1 MSMTRVLSHRSRWS
15 IHSHRRE
22 NPTKTVTLGRKI
34 SLPEKAPFGGQ
45 SANPMKTVT
54 WAAGRCPPGARF
66 RVHLGD
72 GGVHGPAVARP
83 ADASGNQDCAL
94 SEVGDLAHWTAIGGH
109 CPDVGRCAVLER
121 DGEPSVVGREREAV
135 GIPGNPRS
143 RVSIQDAFAIWRTGF
158 EDLVAELI
166 PSPRNRGWSRHSRWG
181 PHPRPEMTVRESR
194 RSSCSDCGTIS
205 GIPSQGEIE
214 YLHGLSARMGYET
227 RGR

>member
-1 MSMTRVLSHRSRWS
+1 MTVAPARVPPCSSLTDPLSEPDSPCPSAGIGQKAKKSANATARRQLMSMTRVLSHRSRWS
-15 IHSHRRE
+15 IHSQRRE

-166 PSPRNRGWSRHSRWG
+166 PSP
-181 PHPRPEMTVRESR
+181 
-194 RSSCSDCGTIS
+194 
-205 GIPSQGEIE
+205 
-214 YLHGLSARMGYET
+214 
-227 RGR
+227 